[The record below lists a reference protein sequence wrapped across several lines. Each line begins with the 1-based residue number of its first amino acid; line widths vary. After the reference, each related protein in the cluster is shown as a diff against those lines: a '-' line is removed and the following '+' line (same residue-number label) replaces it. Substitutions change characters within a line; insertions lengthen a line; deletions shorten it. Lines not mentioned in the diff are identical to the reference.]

1 MVYVVDSHAIVWFFE
16 DSNELGRNALNV
28 LNSKDSRLIIP
39 TIVIAEI
46 FYLSQRRKITSTF
59 EDIFQVIEQDDRCLI
74 YPLDINILRFLSPV
88 LDIHDE
94 ITSLADKMLKLNK
107 GLRKAAKLYSGINS
121 NNHRLNYGYWIYK
134 CKGQGVEGGVF

>member
-74 YPLDINILRFLSPV
+74 YPLDINILRFLPPM
-88 LDIHDE
+88 LDIHDGIICGTVIVYRELLKEDVRLITKDKE
-94 ITSLADKMLKLNK
+94 ILD
-107 GLRKAAKLYSGINS
+107 SGIVDT
-121 NNHRLNYGYWIYK
+121 LW
-134 CKGQGVEGGVF
+134 